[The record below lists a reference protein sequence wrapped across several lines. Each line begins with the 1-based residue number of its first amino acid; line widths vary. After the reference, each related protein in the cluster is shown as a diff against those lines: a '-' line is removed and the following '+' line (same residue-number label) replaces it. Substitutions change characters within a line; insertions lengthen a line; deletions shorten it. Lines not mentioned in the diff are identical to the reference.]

1 VGHPCGAVP
10 VVDEQR
16 KPVGFLIDRD
26 VCLIATA
33 GIAAAEL
40 AVVSA
45 RVEPLGAKLKFS
57 RDEIHVWL
65 ASFELGSQQLAELE
79 RTLSADEIARASRFY
94 FERDRRNYIGRRGIL
109 RAILAT
115 YLETEPSAVRFLYN
129 EFGKPRLE
137 GSQEA
142 RGLSFNLSHSGLLN
156 LVAVG
161 IDREVG
167 VDIELIN
174 SSVSSDELARRFF
187 SPNEVATLEA
197 LPQSLRLAGFFKC
210 WARKEA
216 FIKARGMGLSIP
228 LDSFDVSPIQ
238 DETVALV
245 RTANSAYLSN
255 WKIEDLDIDPGC
267 AAAVAADGRDWK
279 VALKNWSFGA
289 SRPN

>member
-1 VGHPCGAVP
+1 MY
-10 VVDEQR
+10 
-16 KPVGFLIDRD
+16 
-26 VCLIATA
+26 IA
-33 GIAAAEL
+33 
-40 AVVSA
+40 
-45 RVEPLGAKLKFS
+45 
-57 RDEIHVWL
+57 
-65 ASFELGSQQLAELE
+65 
-79 RTLSADEIARASRFY
+79 
-94 FERDRRNYIGRRGIL
+94 RRGIL

-115 YLETEPSAVRFLYN
+115 YLETKPSSLRFLYN

-137 GSQEA
+137 GSSEA
-142 RGLSFNLSHSGLLN
+142 RGLSFNLSHSGVLN

-174 SSVSSDELARRFF
+174 SSVSSDEVARRFF

-228 LDSFDVSPIQ
+228 LDSFDVFPNQ
-238 DETVALV
+238 DEG
-245 RTANSAYLSN
+245 SAYVSE
-255 WKIEDLDIDPGC
+255 WKIEDLDIDPGY

-279 VALKNWSFGA
+279 VALRNWSFGA

>member
-1 VGHPCGAVP
+1 V
-10 VVDEQR
+10 
-16 KPVGFLIDRD
+16 
-26 VCLIATA
+26 
-33 GIAAAEL
+33 
-40 AVVSA
+40 
-45 RVEPLGAKLKFS
+45 KLS
-57 RDEIHVWL
+57 RDEIHVWS
-65 ASFELGSQQLAELE
+65 ASLDIGSEQLAELE
-79 RTLSADEIARASRFY
+79 RTLSPDEMARARRFY
-94 FERDRRNYIGRRGIL
+94 FERDRQKYIGRRGIL

-115 YLETEPSAVRFLYN
+115 YLETKPSAIRFLYN

-142 RGLSFNLSHSGLLN
+142 HGLSFNLSHSGALN

-238 DETVALV
+238 GETVALI

-255 WKIEDLDIDPGC
+255 WRVEDLNIDPGS
-267 AAAVAADGRDWK
+267 AAALAADGRDWK
-279 VALKNWSFGA
+279 VALWNWQSGA
-289 SRPN
+289 GRPN

>member
-1 VGHPCGAVP
+1 M
-10 VVDEQR
+10 
-16 KPVGFLIDRD
+16 
-26 VCLIATA
+26 
-33 GIAAAEL
+33 
-40 AVVSA
+40 
-45 RVEPLGAKLKFS
+45 KFS

-65 ASFELGSQQLAELE
+65 ASLELGSQQLAELE
-79 RTLSADEIARASRFY
+79 RTLSADEMARASRFY
-94 FERDRRNYIGRRGIL
+94 FERDRRKYIGRRGIL

-115 YLETEPSAVRFLYN
+115 YLETEPSAIRFLYN

-137 GSQEA
+137 GSSEA

-156 LVAVG
+156 LVAIG

-174 SSVSSDELARRFF
+174 NSVSSDEVARRFF

-228 LDSFDVSPIQ
+228 LDSFDVFPNFGE
-238 DETVALV
+238 D
-245 RTANSAYLSN
+245 SAYLSN

-267 AAAVAADGRDWK
+267 AAAVAADGREWK
-279 VALKNWSFGA
+279 VTLRNWSFGA

>member
-1 VGHPCGAVP
+1 V
-10 VVDEQR
+10 
-16 KPVGFLIDRD
+16 
-26 VCLIATA
+26 
-33 GIAAAEL
+33 
-40 AVVSA
+40 
-45 RVEPLGAKLKFS
+45 KLS
-57 RDEIHVWL
+57 RDEIHVWS
-65 ASFELGSQQLAELE
+65 ASLDIGSEQLAELE
-79 RTLSADEIARASRFY
+79 RTLSPDEMARARRFY
-94 FERDRRNYIGRRGIL
+94 FERDRQKYIGRRGIL

-115 YLETEPSAVRFLYN
+115 YLETKPSAIRFLYN

-142 RGLSFNLSHSGLLN
+142 HGLSFNLSHSGALN

-167 VDIELIN
+167 VDIELID
-174 SSVSSDELARRFF
+174 SSVASDEVARRFF
-187 SPNEVATLEA
+187 SPSEVATLEA

-238 DETVALV
+238 GERVALI

-255 WKIEDLDIDPGC
+255 WRVEDLNIDPGS
-267 AAAVAADGRDWK
+267 AAALAADGRDWK
-279 VALKNWSFGA
+279 VALWNWQSGA
-289 SRPN
+289 GRPN